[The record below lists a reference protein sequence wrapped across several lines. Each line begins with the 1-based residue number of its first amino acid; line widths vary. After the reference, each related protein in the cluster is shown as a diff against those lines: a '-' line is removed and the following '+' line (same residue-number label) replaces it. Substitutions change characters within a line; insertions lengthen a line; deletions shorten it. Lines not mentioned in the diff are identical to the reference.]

1 VIESLLV
8 VFIPLQLTLGRV
20 VECSRD
26 HVRLLDDLPNGTTLT
41 QEIVVSLIFSV
52 SKILTI
58 KNHQLDCTF
67 LHIVFGSQS
76 LLKSTSDQIGSDTN

>member
-8 VFIPLQLTLGRV
+8 VFIPLQLTLGRI

-41 QEIVVSLIFSV
+41 QEIVVSSIF
-52 SKILTI
+52 
-58 KNHQLDCTF
+58 Q
-67 LHIVFGSQS
+67 
-76 LLKSTSDQIGSDTN
+76 